1 MINALI
7 FAVAFSWL
15 MILALTLTVLALA
28 RQVGVLHM
36 RVAPAGALMPAR
48 GLTAGDKSPVLHL
61 KTLDDVPITIGAEL
75 PQGAM
80 QLLLFVSPRCPLCK
94 QLIPIAKSFARHEG
108 LRMVLVGDD
117 AAAELR
123 QLVVRAGLQAL
134 PFVNDAQAGRD
145 FQVDKLP
152 HAVLISDE
160 GTILSR
166 GLVNSRE
173 HLESLVIA
181 HELGM
186 PSVQTYL
193 SGLKSRIA

>member
-1 MINALI
+1 MTNALI
-7 FAVAFSWL
+7 IAVAFSWL
-15 MILALTLTVLALA
+15 MIFGLTLMVLALA

-48 GLTAGDKSPVLHL
+48 GLTAGDQSPVLHL
-61 KTLDDVPITIGAEL
+61 RTLDDVPVTIGAEL

-80 QLLLFVSPRCPLCK
+80 QLLLFVSPHCPLCK

-108 LRMVLVGDD
+108 LRLVFVGDD

-123 QLVVRAGLQAL
+123 HLVVRAGLQAL
-134 PFVNDAQAGRD
+134 PFVNDAQAGRA

-160 GTILSR
+160 GMIL
-166 GLVNSRE
+166 
-173 HLESLVIA
+173 
-181 HELGM
+181 
-186 PSVQTYL
+186 
-193 SGLKSRIA
+193 